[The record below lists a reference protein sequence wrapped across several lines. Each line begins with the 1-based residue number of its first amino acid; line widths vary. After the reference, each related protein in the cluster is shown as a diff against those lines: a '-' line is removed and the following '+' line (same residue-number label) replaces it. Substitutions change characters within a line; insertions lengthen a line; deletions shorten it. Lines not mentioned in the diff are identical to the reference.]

1 MRKKDSDEKKGQ
13 NASTAKRFIGNSG
26 WMIGQ
31 QLYNMLLQLIVGSL
45 SARYLGP
52 SNYGLINYGA
62 SIISFFSIICRLGL
76 DSVIIN
82 EMIKTPEKRGSYLGS
97 ALVMRLST
105 SIASLFCIMGIVRV
119 LEPDNP
125 ALYIITGLQ
134 SFAVILQSYEVFTY
148 WFQLNL
154 RMKYVSIAT
163 MVAQTVVG
171 VWRIALLATKASV
184 YFFAFSSSIQYLVC
198 GAVVIVFFCKENKG
212 IKLQFSKSD
221 AKLLIGNSYHFIISG
236 LAVTFYSQID
246 KVMIGKALDPV
257 EVGIYTAAATI
268 ATMWEFVPNALIN
281 SARPLII
288 ELREKDYNKY
298 LKRFQQLLLSI
309 TALSVLVGVLVT
321 FLGRIAILILY
332 GNQYLRAT
340 APLSILIWSTG
351 FAMTGTARG
360 IWIVA
365 EGYNKYTKYYI
376 FIGAAVNFALNMLFI
391 PLWGITGA
399 AVTTLISQITV
410 AFISPLFFKNTRQ
423 FDSIYF
429 SAFKLI
435 PETIVLARRVL
446 KKKR

>member
-1 MRKKDSDEKKGQ
+1 MVNEEKKSNGV
-13 NASTAKRFIGNSG
+13 AKRFLGNSG
-26 WMIGQ
+26 WMIVQ
-31 QLYNMLLQLIVGSL
+31 QLYNMLLQLVVGSL

-82 EMIKTPEKRGSYLGS
+82 EMIKRPEKRGTYLGS

-105 SIASLFCIMGIVRV
+105 SIASLFCIMGIVRI

-134 SFAVILQSYEVFTY
+134 SFAVILQSYEVFSY

-163 MVAQTVVG
+163 MIAQTIVG
-171 VWRIALLATKASV
+171 VWRIVLLATNASV

-198 GAVVIVFFCKENKG
+198 GSVVIFFFFKEKSG
-212 IKLQFSKSD
+212 IKLSFSKNDSQ
-221 AKLLIGNSYHFIISG
+221 LLFKNSYHFIISG

-246 KVMIGKALDPV
+246 KIMIGKSLDSV

-298 LKRFQQLLLSI
+298 IMRFQQLLLAI
-309 TALSVLVGVLVT
+309 TGLSVLVGVGVT
-321 FLGRIAILILY
+321 LLGKIAIMILY
-332 GNQYLRAT
+332 GQQYIEAT

-351 FAMTGTARG
+351 FAMIGTTRG

-376 FIGAAVNFALNMLFI
+376 FIGAAVNFILNLIFI
-391 PLWGITGA
+391 PVWGITGA
-399 AVTTLISQITV
+399 AITTLISQITV
-410 AFISPLFFKNTRQ
+410 AFISPLFFKKARR
-423 FDSIYF
+423 FDLIYF
-429 SAFKLI
+429 SSFALI
-435 PETIVLARRVL
+435 PETVLML
-446 KKKR
+446 KTTMKKSKK